1 VTNELR
7 LQMID
12 ICRKM
17 NAAGINQGTSG
28 NLSFRTGDSFLVT
41 PTSLSYDRMEPED
54 IVEMDLTAATM
65 AGVSRPL
72 NGASIGI
79 F

>member
-1 VTNELR
+1 MTKELR

-17 NAAGINQGTSG
+17 SAAGINQGTSG

-54 IVEMDLTAATM
+54 IVEMDFDGGYYGRRLP
-65 AGVSRPL
+65 S
-72 NGASIGI
+72 SE
-79 F
+79 